1 MAALVARR
9 LTTGSDRASWRL
21 ARRAASTATADVV
34 DLQDTANSLVR
45 ATPAALPDVGDG
57 QHVFVTPEFITE
69 DEEARLLAEATRR
82 LQRMP
87 YEAGHFDQV
96 IHHYRELLGFKHISP
111 ECAAVLARGEATT
124 RERCGNDPAFGFL
137 PVHILDLRA
146 DGYIQPHLDAYC
158 GRCVAGVS
166 LGSESVMRLTRP
178 DRPNAVV
185 DLLLPRRSYY
195 CLQYGLMQGI
205 GCMSAVSLISR
216 ANGARYTMTGACF
229 AMYTATRSGRGRWCF
244 EDARSSP
251 AAGYRSYFASNH
263 RRRRP
268 LPQASL

>member
-9 LTTGSDRASWRL
+9 LAAGGGSAPWRL
-21 ARRAASTATADVV
+21 ARRATSTSAADGA
-34 DLQDTANSLVR
+34 DLQDTANPLVR

-57 QHVFVTPEFITE
+57 QHVFVAPDFVTE

-96 IHHYRELLGFKHISP
+96 IHHYRELLGFKHISS
-111 ECAAVLARGEATT
+111 ESAAVLARGEAAT
-124 RERCGNDPAFGFL
+124 RERCGNDPAFRFL

-178 DRPNAVV
+178 DRPDAVV

-195 CLQYGLMQGI
+195 CLQY
-205 GCMSAVSLISR
+205 A
-216 ANGARYTMTGACF
+216 
-229 AMYTATRSGRGRWCF
+229 
-244 EDARSSP
+244 
-251 AAGYRSYFASNH
+251 
-263 RRRRP
+263 
-268 LPQASL
+268 